1 MATDSEIYRA
11 ANLLIQEFGE
21 MAPIGAQV
29 KADQMQDRGDRAAR
43 SVWLRVARA
52 TQELLSDSSPDT
64 TVLN

>member
-64 TVLN
+64 AVLN

>member
-11 ANLLIQEFGE
+11 GNLLIQEFGE

-64 TVLN
+64 AVLN

>member
-52 TQELLSDSSPDT
+52 TQELLSDSSPGPAA
-64 TVLN
+64 LN

>member
-21 MAPIGAQV
+21 MATIGAQV

-52 TQELLSDSSPDT
+52 TQELLSDSSPGRAA
-64 TVLN
+64 LN

>member
-43 SVWLRVARA
+43 AVWLRVARA

-64 TVLN
+64 AVLN

>member
-52 TQELLSDSSPDT
+52 TQELLSDSSPDAA
-64 TVLN
+64 VLN

>member
-11 ANLLIQEFGE
+11 ANLLVQEFGD

-52 TQELLSDSSPDT
+52 TQELLSDKPPGS
-64 TVLN
+64 VALN

>member
-11 ANLLIQEFGE
+11 ANLLIQEFGD

-29 KADQMQDRGDRAAR
+29 KADQMQDRGDRSAR

-52 TQELLSDSSPDT
+52 TQELLSDSSPDHAT
-64 TVLN
+64 LN